1 MHNCKSTRDLAAEL
15 LLDRMTPPNEL
26 LVELRDC
33 SECREEVESLK
44 HTLRATTR
52 IIESTAAP
60 EVYWQ
65 GYHARL
71 REKLESVNVS
81 VVSGRQP
88 SWLKRILTT
97 SVRIPVPVG
106 AALILLFAV
115 SLFFAA
121 RRSNAKPVEAL
132 VLKVPVEVQVIQ
144 EKVVTRVVYRDRYR
158 RSVERRLNRS
168 NGATSER
175 TLARS
180 QKNDA
185 IPTSLLGFKPLEE
198 IKLTVIK
205 GGGNDK

>member
-1 MHNCKSTRDLAAEL
+1 MHNCKSTRDLATEF
-15 LLDRMTPPNEL
+15 LLDKAAPPNEL
-26 LVELRDC
+26 LVELREC
-33 SECREEVESLK
+33 SECREEVEALK
-44 HTLRATTR
+44 DTLRATTR
-52 IIESTAAP
+52 IVESTAPP
-60 EVYWQ
+60 EAYWQ

-71 REKLESVNVS
+71 RQKLENVS
-81 VVSGRQP
+81 VPVSSARRH
-88 SWLKRILTT
+88 SWLKRVLAT

-115 SLFFAA
+115 SLFVAA
-121 RRSNAKPVEAL
+121 RSSNSKPVGPL
-132 VLKVPVEVQVIQ
+132 VVKVPVEVPVIQ
-144 EKVVTRVVYRDRYR
+144 ERVVTRVVYRDRYR
-158 RSVERRLNRS
+158 PVVARKLDQSNR
-168 NGATSER
+168 ATRES